1 MKRDRTEAPVPTVP
15 DGFLGQRI
23 RSERERRDLGL
34 RAFAK
39 MVDVSPSFIS
49 QVENGKTRPS
59 VQTLYTIANVLGLT
73 LDDFFAAVP
82 TDAAPRGLH
91 GADNGRRDGAP
102 RQPTDGPVQRGDRR
116 RVLHLES
123 GVRWERLTAL
133 GDRGVDFLYVVY
145 EPGGSSTTDNKH
157 QRHPGHEYGYVLAG
171 RLWVTVGFDEYELGP
186 NDSITFDATVP
197 HVICN
202 RSEEP
207 TTAIWCVVG
216 RHD

>member
-1 MKRDRTEAPVPTVP
+1 
-15 DGFLGQRI
+15 
-23 RSERERRDLGL
+23 
-34 RAFAK
+34 
-39 MVDVSPSFIS
+39 
-49 QVENGKTRPS
+49 
-59 VQTLYTIANVLGLT
+59 
-73 LDDFFAAVP
+73 VP
-82 TDAAPRGLH
+82 TDAAPRVLN

-102 RQPTDGPVQRGDRR
+102 RQATEGPVQRGDRR

-197 HVICN
+197 HVISN
-202 RSEEP
+202 RSSEP

-216 RHD
+216 RH